1 MATSLSPLEQDLS
14 CPVCLE
20 IFNDPVILPCSHSF
34 CRKCLQRTWKEN
46 LENNCP
52 VCRRRPSED
61 HLSSNLALRNTCESY
76 LQQKRVQDSDP
87 QRCSLHFEKLSLF
100 CVDDE
105 KLVCT
110 QCVSQDHQNHSFCSI
125 SKAASPH
132 KEKLK
137 THLTS
142 LEAKLEI
149 FKKCKDISDQE
160 AVHIKCQAQ
169 NTETQI
175 REEFEKLHQFL
186 IEEEEATVA
195 ALKVEEEEKSQKIRK
210 KIEEL
215 DKQIME
221 ISSTVTEVN
230 NILKNDALI
239 VQDFKKASQRAQ
251 YTVPDPELES
261 GALIDVAKHLGN
273 LSCRIWKKMKN
284 LCPYFPVVLDPNTAN
299 TSLSVSA
306 DLSSVSSSTENLSLP
321 DNPERIN
328 AYSGVLGSEGFS
340 SGIHRWEVEVGDCE
354 DWIIGVAVES
364 VRRKEVCGA
373 VPDHGFFCIWRDAD
387 EISAGISMNSF
398 ETLMTKPTIKR
409 IRVTLNWEKGQVTFT
424 NSHCNKDL
432 YSFDLT
438 FNKKMYPYF
447 NNDGKNSLKV
457 LPAHIRF

>member
-1 MATSLSPLEQDLS
+1 MAISLSPLEQDLT

-20 IFNDPVILPCSHSF
+20 IFTDPVILPCSHSF
-34 CRKCLQRTWKEN
+34 CRKCLERSWQEK

-52 VCRRRPSED
+52 VCRCRPSD
-61 HLSSNLALRNTCESY
+61 HFSPNLALRNTCESY
-76 LQQKRVQDSDP
+76 LQQKRVRDSDP
-87 QRCSLHFEKLSLF
+87 QRCSLHSEKLILF
-100 CVDDE
+100 CVHDE

-125 SKAASPH
+125 SKAASPR

-149 FKKCKDISDQE
+149 FEKFKDISDQE
-160 AVHIKCQAQ
+160 AAHIKSQAQ
-169 NTETQI
+169 NIETQI

-186 IEEEEATVA
+186 MEEEEATIA
-195 ALKVEEEEKSQKIRK
+195 ALKEEEEKKSQRMKK
-210 KIEEL
+210 KIEQL
-215 DKQIME
+215 DEQIME
-221 ISSTVTEVN
+221 ISSRVTELN
-230 NILKNDALI
+230 IILKNDALI

-273 LSCRIWKKMKN
+273 LSCKVWKKMKN

-299 TSLSVSA
+299 PSLSISA
-306 DLSSVSSSTENLSLP
+306 DLSSFSPSAKNLSLP

-328 AYSGVLGSEGFS
+328 AYSGILGSEGFS
-340 SGIHRWEVEVGDCE
+340 SGTHRWEVVVGDSE
-354 DWIIGVAVES
+354 DWIVGVAAES
-364 VRRKEVCGA
+364 VSRKEACLSL
-373 VPDHGFFCIWRDAD
+373 PEHGFCCIWRDAD
-387 EISAGISMNSF
+387 EISAGISMNSSK
-398 ETLMTKPTIKR
+398 TLMTKPTIQR
-409 IRVTLNWEKGQVTFT
+409 IRVTLNWEKGLVTFT
-424 NSHCNKDL
+424 DPHSNKDL

-438 FNKKMYPYF
+438 FTKKMYPYF

-457 LPAHIRF
+457 LPAYIKF